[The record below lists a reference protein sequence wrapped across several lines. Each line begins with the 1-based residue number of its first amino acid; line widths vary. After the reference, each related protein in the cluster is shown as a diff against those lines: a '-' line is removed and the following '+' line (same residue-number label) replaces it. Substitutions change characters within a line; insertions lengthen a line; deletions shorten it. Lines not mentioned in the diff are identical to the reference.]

1 MTEQLPPLPG
11 TPGVPEPSPLPGAH
25 MHPGVPGQPDE
36 HALPAWLRETAGE
49 PRWQVSVA
57 IAAMVALQLAL
68 PSRLLPIGRVEM
80 SLPFGRAS
88 AALILPAAQILL
100 GAILFAA
107 NPRRI
112 DHASPRLRL
121 LSLLLITLASL
132 ANAFSAGALV
142 YEIVSGTPKLSA
154 PVLLFI
160 GGDVWMTNILVFAIW
175 YWEFDRG
182 GPGPRSRAERPHPD
196 FVFPQMTDPQL
207 ARHDWEPRF
216 VDYLYVSYTNAAAFS
231 PTDTL
236 PFTAWPKLAMTLQ
249 SLVSLG
255 TAALVIARAVNILG

>member
-1 MTEQLPPLPG
+1 VTPQTPSIPGPPH
-11 TPGVPEPSPLPGAH
+11 SPD
-25 MHPGVPGQPDE
+25 DE
-36 HALPAWLRETAGE
+36 HAIPAWLRETAGE

-57 IAAMVALQLAL
+57 IAAMVGLQLAL
-68 PSRLLPIGRVEM
+68 PSRLLPIGRFEM
-80 SLPFGRAS
+80 SLPSGHSAS
-88 AALILPAAQILL
+88 AALVLPAAQILL
-100 GAILFAA
+100 GGILFAA

-132 ANAFSAGALV
+132 ANAFSAGSLV
-142 YEIVSGTPKLSA
+142 YEIITGTPKLTA
-154 PVLLFI
+154 PELLFI
-160 GGDVWMTNILVFAIW
+160 GGDVWLTNILVFALW